1 MKVRSVSPHEPCFTV
16 PCQNEGFP
24 YKCPVCLLRACIS
37 SPWKRLQINSSS
49 PVFVSARVIDAC
61 GVGIRSVIGVRFC
74 MGRSWVV
81 SEVYALTF
89 QEKVWD
95 FDFCA
100 PEIYRV
106 FTMTWLIDL
115 LSSCAYTYICLL
127 TYSNINVKLFQ
138 EITQNSK
145 RSFCLFWF
153 TFVFTGHFLYLRA
166 DSTQTSGV
174 AKASSTSLP
183 ASLATENYQVCH
195 PVLAPLWSKSSGCRH
210 YLHLVRS
217 PVPLHILQN
226 IGKQKSCLCCLA
238 GYLLRPGK
246 EMWGAPP
253 VSESRSPKSTTH
265 YGKLPSWTVP
275 LR

>member
-1 MKVRSVSPHEPCFTV
+1 MHSRS
-16 PCQNEGFP
+16 
-24 YKCPVCLLRACIS
+24 K
-37 SPWKRLQINSSS
+37 KR
-49 PVFVSARVIDAC
+49 F
-61 GVGIRSVIGVRFC
+61 G
-74 MGRSWVV
+74 M
-81 SEVYALTF
+81 LTF
-89 QEKVWD
+89 VLLKST
-95 FDFCA
+95 
-100 PEIYRV
+100 RV
-106 FTMTWLIDL
+106 FTMTSLIDL

-210 YLHLVRS
+210 YLHS
-217 PVPLHILQN
+217 PF
-226 IGKQKSCLCCLA
+226 SCPSA
-238 GYLLRPGK
+238 HSAKHWKAK
-246 EMWGAPP
+246 ELPM
-253 VSESRSPKSTTH
+253 
-265 YGKLPSWTVP
+265 LPSWLLVETWKGDVRCTP
-275 LR
+275 SKWRQEPQISYSLWKTPQLNCTTSVGAQQLNCIGQPGFVEKRAVWLCCWAFQHICCWDFFS